1 MNTQCLLLHVFI
13 PLLRENLSRGLGIK
27 EKFVSFFNFVLSDGV
42 FAIDFSEE
50 VGWCEKLD
58 SKSVHVKQLPINYFT
73 LSSQSKL
80 FPLF

>member
-13 PLLRENLSRGLGIK
+13 PLLRENLSRGFGIK

-58 SKSVHVKQLPINYFT
+58 SKSVNSSCTTITNQLLYF
-73 LSSQSKL
+73 KL
-80 FPLF
+80 AK